1 MKSKNTV
8 AQVLKVYAIINFI
21 AGIILSIVIGKN
33 IDIDGIGI
41 YFFAASLVINFV
53 IFAFG
58 EVVQLLHDIKI
69 NTSNQTQGIETKTD
83 DSLSSELSIKLEEIK
98 RLKDKG
104 LITNE
109 EYENKKQAIDEP
121 ITVFEDDTA
130 KIELINFYEE
140 YVDWGDREP
149 AYEKILTFKYYNK
162 TDHEI
167 RVELFQA
174 YIGDDAILIISYDG
188 DESISAGKTSRMRYI
203 IQQYSE
209 TTTIA
214 LNALEDLYQLNGV
227 FLIQNVNDEG
237 AYEVSFSFPDLF

>member
-1 MKSKNTV
+1 MKKLITLLLALAMVFSLCACGGGNDTPATAEPQNGNSAPATAEPQAEDNTG
-8 AQVLKVYAIINFI
+8 A
-21 AGIILSIVIGKN
+21 
-33 IDIDGIGI
+33 
-41 YFFAASLVINFV
+41 
-53 IFAFG
+53 
-58 EVVQLLHDIKI
+58 
-69 NTSNQTQGIETKTD
+69 
-83 DSLSSELSIKLEEIK
+83 LEE
-98 RLKDKG
+98 
-104 LITNE
+104 TS
-109 EYENKKQAIDEP
+109 ENVDADVIPFDEP

-130 KIELINFYEE
+130 KIELLNFYEE

-167 RVELFQA
+167 WVELFQA
-174 YIGDDAILIISYDG
+174 YIGDDAILIISHDG